1 MSNHNNT
8 NNHGSRKER
17 KGGIQELLAAEQRA
31 ASRIHEAK
39 NRKIKKMKDAR
50 DEAQKEIDLFRKELQ
65 SEFEQKWKKD
75 KSGDEFSLQ
84 IQRKVTDEMHM
95 IDSKVKLNKKQVIE
109 KVLVQVYEITPELHE
124 NLQVSI
130 PTETL

>member
-1 MSNHNNT
+1 MSNHNT
-8 NNHGSRKER
+8 NNHSGRKER

-39 NRKIKKMKDAR
+39 SRKVKKMKDAR
-50 DEAQKEIDLFRKELQ
+50 DEAQKEIDLYRKELQ

-75 KSGDEFSLQ
+75 RSGDEFSLQ
-84 IQRKVTDEMHM
+84 VQRKVSDELRTV
-95 IDSKVKLNKKQVIE
+95 DYKVQLNKKQVIE
-109 KVLVQVYEITPELHE
+109 KVLLQVYEITPELHE
-124 NLQVSI
+124 NLQVCI